1 MVDVSNRRYCRGEV
15 RIHSPATTHARR
27 PGSHDAFFHNQTD
40 AGSIQFGSDKQ
51 TLIGITIGCH
61 LIAATKNLGHIPPT
75 PT

>member
-1 MVDVSNRRYCRGEV
+1 MSAIVGTVAAKYGSTAQPQRMHD
-15 RIHSPATTHARR
+15 A

-61 LIAATKNLGHIPPT
+61 LTAATKKLGHLPPT